1 VGNATARPL
10 AGALLELDKLAQK
23 RPSLQEACAALAA
36 VLPAMFNEPA
46 REEPLQMSSEAA
58 RAKLAEGTPLLR
70 EVRPALDATGLRRR
84 WQAIGAALRQSG
96 ADALA
101 DAVRRGVLDPV
112 ALLHEVLGGRPEVI
126 APSAE
131 ALGLDGALTGTVL
144 RFAALPALERL
155 TQNLSELRQ
164 GGDWDRG
171 YCPTCGGWPLLGE
184 SRGLQQ
190 ERFLRCGWCASGWP
204 FARLR
209 CPFCDNRDFQTLGYL
224 HVEGEE
230 DRYRAGS
237 CELCHGYVK
246 WVSTLFPLATPQ
258 VFTADVATLHL
269 DLAAAER
276 GYFVV

>member
-10 AGALLELDKLAQK
+10 AGVLVELDRLGQK

-36 VLPAMFNEPA
+36 VLRAMFSEPA

-58 RAKLAEGTPLLR
+58 RGKLAEGTPLLR
-70 EVRPALDATGLRRR
+70 DVRPALDAPGLRRR
-84 WQAIGAALRQSG
+84 WQAIAAALRQPG

-112 ALLHEVLGGRPEVI
+112 ALLHEVLAGRPEAV
-126 APSAE
+126 APSGE
-131 ALGLDGALTGTVL
+131 ALGLDGALAGTVL

-155 TQNLSELRQ
+155 TQDLGELRQ

-171 YCPTCGGWPLLGE
+171 YCPTCGSWPLLGE

-190 ERFLRCGWCASGWP
+190 ERFLRCGWCASAWP
-204 FARLR
+204 FARLQ
-209 CPFCDNRDFQTLGYL
+209 CPYCGNRDHQTLGYL

-246 WVSTLFPLATPQ
+246 WVSTLFPLATGQ
-258 VFTADVATLHL
+258 LLIADVATLHL
-269 DLAAAER
+269 DLAGAER